1 MPSFLSISIPMT
13 GIITILY
20 FNAIYSYNNVSKY
33 KSIAQY
39 TNEINAYNRILLLS
53 TLSMTIILGR

>member
-1 MPSFLSISIPMT
+1 MLSFLPIPVVAALT
-13 GIITILY
+13 VLY
-20 FNAIYSYNNVSKY
+20 CNALYSHNNISKY

-53 TLSMTIILGR
+53 TLSMTIILAR